1 MDIIELP
8 YVTISKIDKNTIKA
22 IYQDKCVIDDKSLE
36 ETRSIYTNI
45 YGNENL
51 DGLKLIV
58 IFQGETKFDL
68 MASKTYMLSR
78 YREKSGEAFITK
90 NPITIMYLKSIIQ
103 ITKPKH
109 PLQIFKTENEGM
121 NWLNTIGND

>member
-8 YVTISKIDKNTIKA
+8 YVTISKVDKNTIKA
-22 IYQDKCVIDDKSLE
+22 IYQDKCVIDSESLE
-36 ETRSIYTNI
+36 ETRAVYTEF

-51 DGLKLIV
+51 SGLKLIV

-68 MASKTYMLSR
+68 NASKTYMLSR
-78 YREKSGEAFITK
+78 FREKLGEAFVTK

-103 ITKPKH
+103 ISKPKH
-109 PLQIFKTENEGM
+109 PLQIFDTELEGI
-121 NWLNTIGND
+121 NWLNKINND